1 MQGWEPFPALL
12 IFYTMNVKQIASA
25 VLSHIYDGLK
35 GAVANIAVSQEQ
47 LEDEVVAERNTIIKE
62 YLLKNVVSLEELYN
76 AIDCVEV
83 NCESMSKCCELPDV
97 GQKALHFEI
106 PPVLL
111 LNGVSTVK
119 FIGSIDRKQS
129 FQVYT
134 NRDYKYHQY
143 RKRGANK
150 PYVYLDTTVNSN
162 GMIDGY
168 IFNAPLVKIISV
180 VAIFLDPRKLL
191 DFDCCEGSE
200 DLEETLTD
208 CGIISN
214 DIVHRLSQKYSMW
227 YRQGVL
233 PPIPNTQSPL

>member
-12 IFYTMNVKQIASA
+12 IFYNMNVKQIASA

-62 YLLKNVVSLEELYN
+62 YLIKGVANLQEVYSS
-76 AIDCVEV
+76 IDCVEV
-83 NCESMSKCCELPDV
+83 SCDSMSKCCLDGLGDL

-111 LNGVSTVK
+111 LSGVSTIK
-119 FIGSIDRKQS
+119 FIGSIDRKEKY
-129 FQVYT
+129 QVYT
-134 NRDYKYHQY
+134 NNDYKYHQY
-143 RKRGANK
+143 KKRGSNK
-150 PYVYLDTTVNSN
+150 PYVYIDTTVNSN

-168 IFNAPLVKIISV
+168 IFNAPLVKVISV
-180 VAIFLDPRKLL
+180 VAVFLDPRKLVE
-191 DFDCCEGSE
+191 FNCCA
-200 DLEETLTD
+200 DEEIVTD

-214 DIVHRLSQKYSMW
+214 DIVHRLTQKYAMW
-227 YRQGVL
+227 YRQNVL

>member
-1 MQGWEPFPALL
+1 
-12 IFYTMNVKQIASA
+12 MNVKQIASA

-62 YLLKNVVSLEELYN
+62 YLIKGVANLQEVYS
-76 AIDCVEV
+76 AINCVEV
-83 NCESMSKCCELPDV
+83 QCASMSKCCELGDL

-111 LNGVSTVK
+111 LSGVSTIK
-119 FIGSIDRKQS
+119 FIGSIDQKEKY
-129 FQVYT
+129 QVYT
-134 NRDYKYHQY
+134 NNDYKYHQY
-143 RKRGANK
+143 KKRGANK

-168 IFNAPLVKIISV
+168 IFNAPLVKMISV
-180 VAIFLDPRKLL
+180 VAVFLDPRKLVE
-191 DFDCCEGSE
+191 FNCCA
-200 DLEETLTD
+200 DEEIVTD

-214 DIVHRLSQKYSMW
+214 DIVHRLTQKYAMW
-227 YRQGVL
+227 YRQNIL
-233 PPIPNTQSPL
+233 PSIPNTQSPL

>member
-1 MQGWEPFPALL
+1 
-12 IFYTMNVKQIASA
+12 MNVKQIASA

-62 YLLKNVVSLEELYN
+62 YLIKGVANLQEVYS
-76 AIDCVEV
+76 AINCVEV
-83 NCESMSKCCELPDV
+83 QCASMSKCCELSDL

-111 LNGVSTVK
+111 LSGISTIK
-119 FIGSIDRKQS
+119 FIGSIDQKEKY
-129 FQVYT
+129 QVYT
-134 NRDYKYHQY
+134 NNDYKYHQY
-143 RKRGANK
+143 KKRGANK

-168 IFNAPLVKIISV
+168 IFNAPLVKMISV
-180 VAIFLDPRKLL
+180 VAVFLDPRKLVE
-191 DFDCCEGSE
+191 FNCCA
-200 DLEETLTD
+200 DEEIVTD

-214 DIVHRLSQKYSMW
+214 DIVHRLTQKYAMW
-227 YRQGVL
+227 YRQNVL

>member
-1 MQGWEPFPALL
+1 
-12 IFYTMNVKQIASA
+12 MNVKQIASA

-62 YLLKNVVSLEELYN
+62 YLIKGVANLQEVYS
-76 AIDCVEV
+76 AINCVEV
-83 NCESMSKCCELPDV
+83 KCASMSKCCELGDL

-111 LNGVSTVK
+111 LSGVSTIK
-119 FIGSIDRKQS
+119 FIGSIDQKEKY
-129 FQVYT
+129 QVYT
-134 NRDYKYHQY
+134 NNDYKYHQY
-143 RKRGANK
+143 KKRGANK

-168 IFNAPLVKIISV
+168 IFNAPLVKMISV
-180 VAIFLDPRKLL
+180 VAVFLDPRKLIE
-191 DFDCCEGSE
+191 FNCCA
-200 DLEETLTD
+200 DEEIVTD

-214 DIVHRLSQKYSMW
+214 DIVHRLTQKYAM
-227 YRQGVL
+227 
-233 PPIPNTQSPL
+233 

>member
-12 IFYTMNVKQIASA
+12 IFYNMNVKQIASA

-62 YLLKNVVSLEELYN
+62 YLIKGVANLQEVYS
-76 AIDCVEV
+76 AINCVEV
-83 NCESMSKCCELPDV
+83 QCASMSKCCELGDL

-111 LNGVSTVK
+111 LSGVSTIK
-119 FIGSIDRKQS
+119 FIGSIDQKEKY
-129 FQVYT
+129 QVYT
-134 NRDYKYHQY
+134 NNDYKYHQY
-143 RKRGANK
+143 KKRGANK

-168 IFNAPLVKIISV
+168 IFNAPLVKMISV
-180 VAIFLDPRKLL
+180 VAVFLDPRKLIE
-191 DFDCCEGSE
+191 FNCCA
-200 DLEETLTD
+200 DEEIVTD

-214 DIVHRLSQKYSMW
+214 DIVHRLTQKYAM
-227 YRQGVL
+227 
-233 PPIPNTQSPL
+233 

>member
-1 MQGWEPFPALL
+1 
-12 IFYTMNVKQIASA
+12 MNVKQIASA

-62 YLLKNVVSLEELYN
+62 YLIKGVANLQEVYS
-76 AIDCVEV
+76 AINCVDV
-83 NCESMSKCCELPDV
+83 QCASMSKCCDPYLSTL
-97 GQKALHFEI
+97 GQQALHFEI

-111 LNGVSTVK
+111 LSGVSTIK
-119 FIGSIDRKQS
+119 FIGSIDQKEKY
-129 FQVYT
+129 QVYT
-134 NRDYKYHQY
+134 NNDYKYHQY
-143 RKRGANK
+143 KKRGANK

-168 IFNAPLVKIISV
+168 IFNAPLVKMISV
-180 VAIFLDPRKLL
+180 VAVFLDPRKLVE
-191 DFDCCEGSE
+191 FNCCA
-200 DLEETLTD
+200 DEEIVTD

-214 DIVHRLSQKYSMW
+214 DIVHRLTQKYAMW
-227 YRQGVL
+227 YRQNVL

>member
-1 MQGWEPFPALL
+1 MLMQGWEPFPALL
-12 IFYTMNVKQIASA
+12 IFYNMNVKQIASA

-62 YLLKNVVSLEELYN
+62 YLIKGVANLQEVYS
-76 AIDCVEV
+76 AINCVEV
-83 NCESMSKCCELPDV
+83 QCASMSKCCELGDL

-111 LNGVSTVK
+111 LSGVSTIK
-119 FIGSIDRKQS
+119 FIGSIDQKEKY
-129 FQVYT
+129 QVYT
-134 NRDYKYHQY
+134 NNDYKYHKY
-143 RKRGANK
+143 KKRGANK

-168 IFNAPLVKIISV
+168 IFNAPLVKMISV
-180 VAIFLDPRKLL
+180 VAVFLDPRKLVE
-191 DFDCCEGSE
+191 FNCCA
-200 DLEETLTD
+200 DEEIVTD

-214 DIVHRLSQKYSMW
+214 DIVHRLTQKYAM
-227 YRQGVL
+227 
-233 PPIPNTQSPL
+233 

>member
-1 MQGWEPFPALL
+1 MQGWGQFPALL
-12 IFYTMNVKQIASA
+12 FFYNMNVKQIASA

-62 YLLKNVVSLEELYN
+62 YLIKGVANLQEVYS
-76 AIDCVEV
+76 AINCVEV
-83 NCESMSKCCELPDV
+83 QCASMSKCCELGDL

-111 LNGVSTVK
+111 LSGVSTIK
-119 FIGSIDRKQS
+119 FIGSIDQKEKY
-129 FQVYT
+129 QVYT
-134 NRDYKYHQY
+134 NNDYKYHQY
-143 RKRGANK
+143 KKRGANK

-168 IFNAPLVKIISV
+168 IFNAPLVKMISV
-180 VAIFLDPRKLL
+180 VAVFLDPRKLVE
-191 DFDCCEGSE
+191 FNCCA
-200 DLEETLTD
+200 DEEIVTD

-214 DIVHRLSQKYSMW
+214 DIVHRLTQKYAMW
-227 YRQGVL
+227 YRQNVL

>member
-62 YLLKNVVSLEELYN
+62 YLIKGVANLQEVYSS
-76 AIDCVEV
+76 IDCVEV
-83 NCESMSKCCELPDV
+83 SCDSMSKCCLDRLGDL

-111 LNGVSTVK
+111 LSGVSTIK
-119 FIGSIDRKQS
+119 FIGSIDRKEKY
-129 FQVYT
+129 QVYT
-134 NRDYKYHQY
+134 NNDYKYHQY
-143 RKRGANK
+143 KKRGSNK

-168 IFNAPLVKIISV
+168 IFNAPLVKVISV
-180 VAIFLDPRKLL
+180 VAVFLDPRKLVE
-191 DFDCCEGSE
+191 FNCCA
-200 DLEETLTD
+200 DEEIVTD

-214 DIVHRLSQKYSMW
+214 DIVHRLTQKYAMW
-227 YRQGVL
+227 YRQNVL

>member
-12 IFYTMNVKQIASA
+12 IFLFMNVKQIASA

-62 YLLKNVVSLEELYN
+62 YLIKGVANLQEVYS
-76 AIDCVEV
+76 AINCVDV
-83 NCESMSKCCELPDV
+83 KCASMSKCCELGDL

-111 LNGVSTVK
+111 LSGVSTIK
-119 FIGSIDRKQS
+119 FIGSIDQKEKY
-129 FQVYT
+129 QVYT
-134 NRDYKYHQY
+134 NNDYKYHQY
-143 RKRGANK
+143 KKRGANK

-168 IFNAPLVKIISV
+168 IFNVPLVKMISV
-180 VAIFLDPRKLL
+180 VAVFLDPRKLVE
-191 DFDCCEGSE
+191 FNCCA
-200 DLEETLTD
+200 DEEIVTD

-214 DIVHRLSQKYSMW
+214 DIVHRLTQKYAM
-227 YRQGVL
+227 
-233 PPIPNTQSPL
+233 

>member
-12 IFYTMNVKQIASA
+12 IFYNMNVKQIASA

-62 YLLKNVVSLEELYN
+62 YLIKGVANLQEVYS
-76 AIDCVEV
+76 AINCVDV
-83 NCESMSKCCELPDV
+83 KCASMSKCCDPYLSTL

-111 LNGVSTVK
+111 LSGVSTIK
-119 FIGSIDRKQS
+119 FIGSIDQKEKY
-129 FQVYT
+129 QVYT
-134 NRDYKYHQY
+134 NNDYKYHQY
-143 RKRGANK
+143 KKRGANK

-168 IFNAPLVKIISV
+168 IFNAPLVQMISV
-180 VAIFLDPRKLL
+180 VAVFLDPRKLVE
-191 DFDCCEGSE
+191 FNCCA
-200 DLEETLTD
+200 DEEIVTD

-214 DIVHRLSQKYSMW
+214 DIVHRLTQKYAMW
-227 YRQGVL
+227 YRQNIL
-233 PPIPNTQSPL
+233 PSIPNTQSPL

>member
-12 IFYTMNVKQIASA
+12 IFYNMNVKQIASA

-62 YLLKNVVSLEELYN
+62 YLIKGVANLQEVYS
-76 AIDCVEV
+76 AINCVKV
-83 NCESMSKCCELPDV
+83 QCASMSKCCDLYLSTL
-97 GQKALHFEI
+97 GQQALHFEI

-111 LNGVSTVK
+111 LSGVSTIK
-119 FIGSIDRKQS
+119 FIGSIDQKEKY
-129 FQVYT
+129 QVYT
-134 NRDYKYHQY
+134 NNDYK
-143 RKRGANK
+143 
-150 PYVYLDTTVNSN
+150 YVYLDTTVNSN

-168 IFNAPLVKIISV
+168 IFNVPLVQMISV
-180 VAIFLDPRKLL
+180 VAVFLDPRKLVE
-191 DFDCCEGSE
+191 FNCCA
-200 DLEETLTD
+200 DEEIVTD

-214 DIVHRLSQKYSMW
+214 DIVHRLTQKYAMW
-227 YRQGVL
+227 YRQNVL

>member
-1 MQGWEPFPALL
+1 
-12 IFYTMNVKQIASA
+12 MNVKQIASA

-62 YLLKNVVSLEELYN
+62 YLIKGVANLQEVYS
-76 AIDCVEV
+76 AINCVEV
-83 NCESMSKCCELPDV
+83 QCASMSKCCGELGDL

-111 LNGVSTVK
+111 LSGVSTIK
-119 FIGSIDRKQS
+119 FIGSIDQKEKY
-129 FQVYT
+129 QVYT
-134 NRDYKYHQY
+134 NNDYKYHQY
-143 RKRGANK
+143 KKRGANK

-168 IFNAPLVKIISV
+168 IFNAPLVKMISV
-180 VAIFLDPRKLL
+180 VAVFLDPRKLVE
-191 DFDCCEGSE
+191 FNCCA
-200 DLEETLTD
+200 DEEIVTD

-214 DIVHRLSQKYSMW
+214 DIVHRLTQKYAMW
-227 YRQGVL
+227 YRQNVL

>member
-1 MQGWEPFPALL
+1 
-12 IFYTMNVKQIASA
+12 MNVKQIASA

-62 YLLKNVVSLEELYN
+62 YLIKGVANLQEVYS
-76 AIDCVEV
+76 AINCVGV
-83 NCESMSKCCELPDV
+83 QCASMSKCCELGDL

-111 LNGVSTVK
+111 LSGVSTIK
-119 FIGSIDRKQS
+119 FIGSIDQKEKY
-129 FQVYT
+129 QVYT
-134 NRDYKYHQY
+134 NNDYKYHQY
-143 RKRGANK
+143 KKRGANK

-168 IFNAPLVKIISV
+168 IFNAPLVKMISV
-180 VAIFLDPRKLL
+180 VAVFLDPRKLVE
-191 DFDCCEGSE
+191 FNCCA
-200 DLEETLTD
+200 DEEIVTD

-214 DIVHRLSQKYSMW
+214 DIVHRLTQKYAM
-227 YRQGVL
+227 
-233 PPIPNTQSPL
+233 

>member
-12 IFYTMNVKQIASA
+12 IFYNMNVKQIASA

-62 YLLKNVVSLEELYN
+62 YLIKGVANLQEVYS
-76 AIDCVEV
+76 AINCVEV
-83 NCESMSKCCELPDV
+83 QCASMSKCCELGDL

-111 LNGVSTVK
+111 LSGVSTIK
-119 FIGSIDRKQS
+119 FIGSIDQKEKY
-129 FQVYT
+129 QVYT
-134 NRDYKYHQY
+134 NNDYKYHQY
-143 RKRGANK
+143 KKRGANK

-168 IFNAPLVKIISV
+168 IFNAPLVKMISV
-180 VAIFLDPRKLL
+180 VAVFLDPRKLVE
-191 DFDCCEGSE
+191 FNCCA
-200 DLEETLTD
+200 DEEIVTD

-214 DIVHRLSQKYSMW
+214 DIVHRLTQKYAM
-227 YRQGVL
+227 
-233 PPIPNTQSPL
+233 

>member
-12 IFYTMNVKQIASA
+12 IFYNMNVKQIASA

-62 YLLKNVVSLEELYN
+62 YLIKGVANLQEVYS
-76 AIDCVEV
+76 AINCVEV
-83 NCESMSKCCELPDV
+83 QCASMSKCCELGDL

-111 LNGVSTVK
+111 LSGVSTIK
-119 FIGSIDRKQS
+119 FIGSIDQKEKY
-129 FQVYT
+129 QVYT
-134 NRDYKYHQY
+134 NNDYKYHQY
-143 RKRGANK
+143 KKRGANK

-168 IFNAPLVKIISV
+168 IFNAPLVKMISV
-180 VAIFLDPRKLL
+180 VAVFLDPRKLVE
-191 DFDCCEGSE
+191 FNCCA
-200 DLEETLTD
+200 DEEIVTD

-214 DIVHRLSQKYSMW
+214 DIVHRLTQKYAMW
-227 YRQGVL
+227 YRQNIL
-233 PPIPNTQSPL
+233 PSIPNTQSPL

>member
-1 MQGWEPFPALL
+1 MLMQGWEPFPALL
-12 IFYTMNVKQIASA
+12 IFYNMNVKQIASA

-62 YLLKNVVSLEELYN
+62 YLIKGVANLQEVYS
-76 AIDCVEV
+76 AINCVEV
-83 NCESMSKCCELPDV
+83 QCASMSKCCELGDL

-111 LNGVSTVK
+111 LSGVSTIK
-119 FIGSIDRKQS
+119 FIGSIDQKEKY
-129 FQVYT
+129 QVYT
-134 NRDYKYHQY
+134 NNDYKYHKY
-143 RKRGANK
+143 KKRGANK

-168 IFNAPLVKIISV
+168 IFNAPLVKMISV
-180 VAIFLDPRKLL
+180 VAVFLDPRKLVE
-191 DFDCCEGSE
+191 FNCCA
-200 DLEETLTD
+200 DEEIVTD

-214 DIVHRLSQKYSMW
+214 DIVHRLTQKYAMW
-227 YRQGVL
+227 YRQNVI

>member
-1 MQGWEPFPALL
+1 
-12 IFYTMNVKQIASA
+12 MNVKQIASA

-62 YLLKNVVSLEELYN
+62 YLIKGVANLQEVYS
-76 AIDCVEV
+76 AINCVEV
-83 NCESMSKCCELPDV
+83 KCASMSKCCELGDL

-111 LNGVSTVK
+111 LSGVSTIK
-119 FIGSIDRKQS
+119 FIGSIDQKEKY
-129 FQVYT
+129 QVYT
-134 NRDYKYHQY
+134 NNDYKYHQY
-143 RKRGANK
+143 KKRGANK

-168 IFNAPLVKIISV
+168 IFNAPLVKMISV
-180 VAIFLDPRKLL
+180 VAVFLDPRKLVE
-191 DFDCCEGSE
+191 FNCCA
-200 DLEETLTD
+200 DEEIVTD

-214 DIVHRLSQKYSMW
+214 DIVHRLTQKYAMW
-227 YRQGVL
+227 YRQSVL